1 MIPLHSLWA
10 NLNNKMRD
18 QFECDMTCFCF
29 DLVRSYALCDCFVQ
43 IKQVHYKMSTKNG
56 GSGAGGSFELGSP
69 SSRGVE
75 EI

>member
-56 GSGAGGSFELGSP
+56 GSGVGGSFELGSP